1 LAAVKGDHLRI
12 LVLNYEYPPV
22 GGGGGRFAAELC
34 RHLAQMGHSIRVLT
48 GYFPGL
54 PKVELRDG
62 VTIYRPW
69 SWRRQQHTCSVG
81 EMGLFL
87 LFGLFPA
94 LRQAR
99 RWRPHL
105 MQAHFAVPTGVLS
118 YVLHLMTGIP
128 YVLSSQLGDVPGGVP
143 VQTDHLFK
151 WLKPLTRPIWRKAA
165 RVTVPS
171 SHIRTLAQQAYP
183 EVPMDVV
190 FNGIRLEGQLLSD
203 PNPHRP
209 VRLIFAGRFSPQKNL
224 LFLIDVLRQVKDLEW
239 QLEMLGDGPEMPRL
253 REQVARA
260 GLAQRVTLTG
270 WVAPDRVTEIMSRG
284 DLLVLPSLSEGL
296 PLVGVQALA
305 AGLAILGSDVGGI
318 ADVVHPGR
326 NGFLCQV
333 NDAPGFVQAL
343 GTLLT
348 DQGLLA
354 RMKAESR
361 RLARVFDIRQIAAQ
375 FDGIFRRAV
384 TGK

>member
-1 LAAVKGDHLRI
+1 MRDEHLRI
-12 LVLNYEYPPV
+12 LVLNYEYPPL
-22 GGGGGRFAAELC
+22 GGGGGRFTADLC
-34 RHLAQMGHSIRVLT
+34 RQLTQMGHSIRVLT

-54 PKVELRDG
+54 PRVEFRDG

-69 SWRRQQHTCSVG
+69 SRRRQQHTCSVG

-87 LFGLFPA
+87 LSGLFPA
-94 LRQAR
+94 LGQAR

-105 MQAHFAVPTGVLS
+105 MHAHFAVPTGVLS
-118 YVLHLMTGIP
+118 YFLHLMTGIP

-143 VQTDHLFK
+143 VQTEHLFK
-151 WLKPLTRPIWRKAA
+151 WLKPLTRPIWRTAA

-171 SHIRTLAQQAYP
+171 SHIRTLAQQSYP

-190 FNGIRLEGQLLSD
+190 FNGVRLEGQLRSS
-203 PNPHRP
+203 PTPHRP

-224 LFLIDVLRQVKDLEW
+224 LFLIDVLQQVKDLEW
-239 QLEMLGDGPEMPRL
+239 QLEMLGDGPDMPSL
-253 REQVARA
+253 RERVARA
-260 GLAQRVTLTG
+260 GLTRRVTLPG
-270 WVAPDRVTEIMSRG
+270 WVAPDRVAELMSRG
-284 DLLVLPSLSEGL
+284 DILVLPSLSEGL
-296 PLVGVQALA
+296 PLAGVQALA

-333 NDAPGFVQAL
+333 NDTPGFVQAL

-348 DQGLLA
+348 DEGLLA

-361 RLARVFDIRQIAAQ
+361 RLARVFDIRQIAIR

-384 TGK
+384 TGR